1 MVVSGSGAETG
12 KGAAVV
18 PGNVTVVGGDGSLAA
33 AAASAALG
41 ETAAAAVE
49 AVENAKAKAE
59 EDEKKKVIRFPK
71 LALVDARYAAF
82 QYPAYNNEISL
93 EDFAEGYR
101 LFAASQLHLY
111 YTPEI
116 IRRFIAGMA
125 SSKLLI
131 LEGISGT
138 GKTSL
143 P

>member
-1 MVVSGSGAETG
+1 M
-12 KGAAVV
+12 
-18 PGNVTVVGGDGSLAA
+18 
-33 AAASAALG
+33 
-41 ETAAAAVE
+41 
-49 AVENAKAKAE
+49 ENAKAKAE
-59 EDEKKKVIRFPK
+59 ADEKKKVIRFPK
-71 LALVDARYAAF
+71 LALVDARYMAF

-101 LFAASQLHLY
+101 LFAASQMHLY

-143 P
+143 PYSISRYMATADDVLFSRPSVTGRSFLVILMNFPSVSMKQSF